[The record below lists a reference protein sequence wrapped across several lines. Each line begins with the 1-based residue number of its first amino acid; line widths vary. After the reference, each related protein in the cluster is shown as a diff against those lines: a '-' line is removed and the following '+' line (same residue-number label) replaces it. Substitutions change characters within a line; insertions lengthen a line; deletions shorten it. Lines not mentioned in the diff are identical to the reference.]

1 MKSLDDQR
9 AESRL
14 VEDTKILGKI
24 NAAHRLGFRDKFP
37 QQVEHILRLI
47 SERLQLGLNKNSSD
61 SLDNS
66 EVADLAQA
74 LYQVYQ
80 VYKEQEHK

>member
-1 MKSLDDQR
+1 MKSIEEQR

-14 VEDTKILGKI
+14 IEETKILGKI
-24 NAAHRLGFRDKFP
+24 NAVHRLGFRDKFP

-74 LYQVYQ
+74 LHQVYQ